1 MAETMAQF
9 VAPSMAPNKRDIY
22 AKTFSHFAYYCFTHR
37 IEWKL
42 SNVQI
47 NRLWKALGVLH
58 RVK

>member
-22 AKTFSHFAYYCFTHR
+22 AKTFSHFAYCFTHR

-42 SNVQI
+42 YPIVPNQ
-47 NRLWKALGVLH
+47 LTFLKALWLL